1 MAFGLQTYDDKS
13 IKEDLLDI
21 ISDVSPDENPISTMI
36 GTNEAKQTVHQWLE
50 DYIGRPTS
58 NSGAVEGAAATYADL
73 TQPVRRTNVTQI
85 ITQTVRVSGTERAVA
100 VAGAADP
107 FTYQQ
112 NKALRQWK
120 NKQEFAFVRASTT
133 SGASGTG
140 ATMAGIE
147 AIITSHYTARLSGT
161 SLSESE
167 INSMQLDVATDV
179 GSDDVFD
186 MILTTLQL
194 RQKISTFTAGNTR
207 YVDAKDFKLVRKVMV
222 YEGDFGPMRIF
233 GHKDVSVSA
242 ATPGPRVIG
251 FKENK
256 WKKAYLTGRQPKF
269 EMLAKD
275 GDRENGQIV
284 GEVTL
289 EFLAERANAMR
300 SGYAYTG

>member
-1 MAFGLQTYDDKS
+1 
-13 IKEDLLDI
+13 
-21 ISDVSPDENPISTMI
+21 MI
-36 GTNEAKQTVHQWLE
+36 GTSEAKQTVHQWLE
-50 DYIGRPTS
+50 DFIARPTS
-58 NSGAVEGAAATYADL
+58 NTSSVEGAAATYSDL

-85 ITQTVRVSGTERAVA
+85 IAQTVRLSGTERAVT

-112 NKALRQWK
+112 NKALRVWK
-120 NKQEFAFVRASTT
+120 NRQEFAFVRSALG

-147 AIITSHYTARLSGT
+147 NIITSHTTARLSGT
-161 SLSESE
+161 SLSETE
-167 INSMQLDVATDV
+167 INAMQLDVVNDV
-179 GSDDVFD
+179 GNDQIFD
-186 MILTTLQL
+186 MLLTTNQL

-222 YEGDFGPMRIF
+222 YEADFGPMRIF

-242 ATPGPRVIG
+242 ATPGPKIIG
-251 FKENK
+251 LREDK

-289 EFLAERANAMR
+289 EFLAERSNALR
-300 SGYAYTG
+300 SGFAYGG